1 MTDENKPKV
10 TFTEEKVTDNP
21 DKYKSITGVR
31 EGNVT
36 MQDNDALRDEMR
48 AKVGATADFGDN
60 LAKIFSDSQHKAVRY
75 GIFGAGQGGSRL
87 AEQFYQFGYKVCVA
101 NTSQQDL
108 HYVNLPK
115 ENKLLVGST
124 FGGAGKD
131 VEIGEAAFRESE
143 AEVKELL
150 GRIFGEGAKDVD
162 SFILCTGLGGGTGTS
177 SIIPMIEVLSEF
189 GLPITVLCT
198 LPTSSEGTVTKSN
211 AIAAL
216 DKLGKLS
223 ASKIIAGLIVID
235 NSRIEDIYSNVSLGG
250 FYKVANF
257 DIASIFNTFNTLSSL
272 PSNYVSLDPTD
283 FLRIMTSGNCTVFG
297 KVSVPLSIEDGQVN
311 LNEDDLAQTLLQS
324 VTEGLLA
331 KGFDV
336 KETVRGGVYI
346 LGKASVLNQIPAE
359 TFSYAFASLNDEL
372 NKADIFRGVYN
383 DERLNDQL
391 QVYILLSGLGLPRE
405 RVNQLMEQAQQDL
418 EVMESKEVDSKAR
431 MEVFQKTS
439 LSEDDKYRQKKK
451 QNSTFGKM
459 MSRPRTRG

>member
-1 MTDENKPKV
+1 MVPAI
-10 TFTEEKVTDNP
+10 
-21 DKYKSITGVR
+21 SI
-31 EGNVT
+31 
-36 MQDNDALRDEMR
+36 
-48 AKVGATADFGDN
+48 
-60 LAKIFSDSQHKAVRY
+60 
-75 GIFGAGQGGSRL
+75 
-87 AEQFYQFGYKVCVA
+87 
-101 NTSQQDL
+101 
-108 HYVNLPK
+108 
-115 ENKLLVGST
+115 
-124 FGGAGKD
+124 
-131 VEIGEAAFRESE
+131 
-143 AEVKELL
+143 
-150 GRIFGEGAKDVD
+150 
-162 SFILCTGLGGGTGTS
+162 
-177 SIIPMIEVLSEF
+177 LSEY
-189 GLPITVLCT
+189 GLPITVLYT

-211 AIAAL
+211 AIKGL
-216 DKLGKLS
+216 DQLAQLAGGKL
-223 ASKIIAGLIVID
+223 INGIVVID

-257 DIASIFNTFNTLSSL
+257 DIANIFNTFNTLSSL
-272 PSNYVSLDPTD
+272 PTLFTAIDPTD

-324 VTEGLLA
+324 VNEGLLA
-331 KGFDV
+331 KGFDI

-359 TFSYAFASLNDEL
+359 TFSYAFASLNEEL

-431 MEVFQKTS
+431 MEVFQKST